1 MTINM
6 LHFTCEF
13 VGNKGETFVGLMG
26 RSISG
31 EGERKSFKKK
41 NNISSQLHVWKGQ
54 VFKRNTHTALKLCV

>member
-13 VGNKGETFVGLMG
+13 VGNKGEAFVGLMG

-31 EGERKSFKKK
+31 EGEHK
-41 NNISSQLHVWKGQ
+41 
-54 VFKRNTHTALKLCV
+54 ALKIKNQVSCTYPTVGFLELQRRLRKDVD